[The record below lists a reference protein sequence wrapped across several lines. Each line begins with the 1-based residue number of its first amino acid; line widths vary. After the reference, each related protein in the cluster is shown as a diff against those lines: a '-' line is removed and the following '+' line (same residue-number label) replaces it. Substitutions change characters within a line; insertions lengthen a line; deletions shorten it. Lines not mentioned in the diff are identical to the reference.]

1 MLEISQMKNIRLV
14 LLSLLLLHFNI
25 INVSAHSY
33 STKESNYN
41 SLQRANNDSAVIL
54 IPFEYKQSALYHG
67 FTYEVID
74 SVVNLLLK
82 DSSITLSINGY
93 AHPDEG
99 SDTICKY
106 LSLNRALFVR
116 DYILGRGVAPF
127 RIIYVRGM
135 GKKYSD
141 KKNTNKDGHILNC
154 RAELVLNYPAPPP
167 PVVIADRD
175 EDGVADTD
183 DSCPD
188 AYGYKENNGCPDS
201 NAVIIPFET
210 QQSFLSADTYK
221 VLDSVISALKE
232 NRQYKIKIR
241 GYSYQLEGINAVCE
255 RLATERAD
263 IVKNYLLSRNISAA
277 RILSVQSFGSRRPL
291 NTGKNPQEIA
301 LNSRAQII
309 FEK

>member
-1 MLEISQMKNIRLV
+1 MKNIR
-14 LLSLLLLHFNI
+14 SLLIMLFLIHCAV
-25 INVSAHSY
+25 VSASALPY
-33 STKESNYN
+33 SATGNKPNY
-41 SLQRANNDSAVIL
+41 LQQEYKGNDSAVIL

-175 EDGVADTD
+175 EDGIADAD
-183 DSCPD
+183 DGCPD
-188 AYGYKENNGCPDS
+188 AYGYKENKGCPDS
-201 NAVIIPFET
+201 NAVIIPFENE
-210 QQSFLSADTYK
+210 QSFLSAGSYK
-221 VLDSVISALKE
+221 VLDSVIGALKE
-232 NRQYKIKIR
+232 NKLYKIKIQ
-241 GYSYQLEGINAVCE
+241 GYAYQLEGINAVCE

-263 IVKNYLLSRNISAA
+263 IVKNYFLSRNISAA
-277 RILSVQSFGSRRPL
+277 RILSVQSFGTRRPL
-291 NTGKNPQEIA
+291 NAGKNPQQIL
-301 LNSRAQII
+301 LNSRAEVLLQQ
-309 FEK
+309 